1 MGRSVADRKLKQRQL
16 ESIRR
21 SCMERAKAYTL
32 THPGVAAHNL
42 AILSWQSVLV
52 SVGIHEPKLFHPPP
66 RLYGDVSDG
75 SEECERQ
82 ERHQRPGKWSV
93 KT

>member
-1 MGRSVADRKLKQRQL
+1 MENQNDGSLNRLEGVARNEQRHA
-16 ESIRR
+16 R
-21 SCMERAKAYTL
+21 L
-32 THPGVAAHNL
+32 THPGLAAHNL

-75 SEECERQ
+75 SEECARQ